1 MISLNEEIQDLESIL
16 VLLIIEKEFPM
27 TIFQVK
33 QLEITWQQYLDKLT
47 INSQT
52 LESELTLERRPKWR
66 SRIINSI
73 SKLINFNLVEKC
85 APYSMQ
91 HQRYKITKNG
101 LDIIGKHFN
110 LSEIIE
116 KDSYSDVLREYF
128 NQISNKH

>member
-1 MISLNEEIQDLESIL
+1 MISLNEDIQDIESIL
-16 VLLIIEKEFPM
+16 VLLIIQKEFPV

-47 INSQT
+47 VNSQT

-66 SRIINSI
+66 SRIVNSI
-73 SKLINFNLVEKC
+73 SELMNFNLIEKC

-91 HQRYKITKNG
+91 HQRYKITEKG
-101 LDIIGKHFN
+101 LDIIGKQFN
-110 LSEIIE
+110 LSKTIE

-128 NQISNKH
+128 KQISNKH